1 MSGTPRT
8 SKRSR
13 TTLSASAAGSAPPT
27 PASDVASSSS
37 GPRDIVATLA
47 EVGRAN
53 EDRVSA
59 EISRLQKEQKRVR
72 DERKRVSQELRNAQ
86 KRKQR
91 LKHRARLLSSED
103 LMTVIAM
110 RETDGVVRRV
120 AETAAAPAVA
130 TSAEPVAAETVEER
144 RDTSVSPELENEER
158 ET

>member
-1 MSGTPRT
+1 M
-8 SKRSR
+8 
-13 TTLSASAAGSAPPT
+13 
-27 PASDVASSSS
+27 
-37 GPRDIVATLA
+37 
-47 EVGRAN
+47 
-53 EDRVSA
+53 SA